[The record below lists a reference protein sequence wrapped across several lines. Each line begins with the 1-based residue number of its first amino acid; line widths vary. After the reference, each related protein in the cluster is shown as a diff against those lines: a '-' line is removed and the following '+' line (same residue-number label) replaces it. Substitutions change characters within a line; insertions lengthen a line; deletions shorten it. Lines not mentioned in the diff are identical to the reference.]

1 MNAFTTLRKF
11 SSDQA
16 KGWVREHMPSD
27 VINQALRLA
36 DIYYRHVQST
46 EPLDGDADEMYGA
59 FLCLWQFIQQRPSG
73 KFLVRAYNPTPE
85 EHQWHS
91 THSVIEILSDDMPFL
106 VSSIIM
112 ALDRQELHIHDLIH
126 PVINVVRDSQGKL
139 LSVHDH
145 NDTVAG
151 SHPEALIRI
160 GIKRQPDEASLQQLA
175 SMMRQV
181 LADVRQVIDDWPQ
194 MQATLDEAID
204 YCASHVQPVAA
215 DELEETLTFLRW
227 LKKDNFLFIGYRYY
241 ELTHDDGQARLCI
254 RDNSGLGTFRKE
266 VSDSPKEILLPEFLL
281 KKLQEPELLVITK
294 STTRSTIQRP
304 AHLDYL
310 GIKHFDD
317 KGKVVGEWRF
327 FGLFSSRAYS
337 TPLEQVPLL
346 RVKVQKLLDS
356 ADVPVN
362 SHADRALRH
371 IVNQYPRS
379 ELLQAGFDNLHEIIM
394 GVLESQERR
403 ELRVFIRHDSYGRFI
418 NAMVYVPRDRFNT
431 EFRLRLQQILLRELD
446 GHSIDFSVQLSEN
459 PMAQVQFTV
468 HCQNANDKT
477 VDIQHLETLMTD
489 AMMVWKDHLQKVLVE
504 SSGEARGSHLAR
516 RYVNAFPAAYR
527 EDNHPR
533 QAVADIERL
542 EALDSAHS
550 LHTLLY
556 HPVNDFERLHFR
568 VLGQG
573 DMLALSDVLPILE
586 HMGVRTLSARPYSV
600 NPRDGECAWVL
611 DFVIAACDGL
621 DMNDNSIR
629 NRFQETFINT
639 WKGRVENDG
648 FNALVISTGLDCRQI
663 VLLRALG
670 KYLLQLQVPFS
681 QKSMEQALNSNPAIT
696 DILVKLFET
705 RFDPAFR
712 KKRDRATEQ
721 LLTRLDTE
729 MDVVSS
735 LDEDRILHHYLSVIQ
750 AMLRTNYYQHTA
762 EGEYKSCISFKVS
775 PEQIPAAP
783 LPRPRFEIFVYS
795 PQVEGVHMRGGK
807 IARGG
812 LRWSDRREDFRTEVL
827 RLVKAQLVKNAV
839 IVPVGA
845 KGGFISKQLP
855 PDGDREALMAEGVSG
870 YRVFI
875 SGLLDITDNLVQG
888 QVVPPPGVVRYDDD
902 DPYLVVAADKGTA
915 TFSDIANDMSARYGF
930 WLGDAFA
937 SGGSQ
942 GYDHKK
948 MGITARGAWESVKRL
963 FRERGV
969 DTQQEDFTVVGIG
982 DMAGDVFGNGMLL
995 SEHIRLVAAFNHMH
1009 IFIDPQPDAGI
1020 SFIERQRLF
1029 NLPRSSWEDY
1039 DRSLISKGGG
1049 VFSRQVK
1056 SITLTP
1062 EMRKALGIEGKIR
1075 FMTPSD
1081 LIRAILMA
1089 PVDLLWNGGIG
1100 TYVKASTET
1109 HLQVEDR
1116 ANDSVRID
1124 APELRAA
1131 VVGEGGNLGITQRA
1145 RIEIARSGGLIS
1157 TDAVD
1162 NSGGVDSSDH
1172 EVNIK
1177 ILLNQ
1182 VVADGDMTVKQ
1193 RNILLASMTDEVAD
1207 LVLRQNFLQSQRLSL
1222 STHQAVDLLNDHRH
1236 LLRTLEEEGR
1246 LNRRLECLPSDQE
1259 IKERAKAGDPLTRP
1273 EISVLLSHSK
1283 LKLFDNLV
1291 EAQVDQDTSLARE
1304 LPRYFPTALRE
1315 RFVDRLNLHP
1325 LKTEIL
1331 ATRIAN
1337 MLGNRMGATFVDYLQ
1352 NETRCQP
1359 IDAVRAYAAV
1369 QDIFDVQSI
1378 WDQFERLGLHV
1389 KDVVQREELIRVQ
1402 RHVEKAC
1409 VWMLRNHD
1417 PDLSIEALVNTY
1429 HPGVETVAADLA
1441 GFLGEHDRALLTER
1455 QLALVEA
1462 GIPEDLALTC
1472 ASLRY
1477 LYYVLD
1483 IVDIAARSK
1492 QTVKTTAAVYF
1503 GLEDRLSLSWL
1514 RNQVRG
1520 LPEGDLWQRKA
1531 KASLRDQLDRSLG
1544 ENTGSIVSGKGTD
1557 PLEKLNAWLELSA
1570 IPVNRWHCTISDI
1583 ENVGTPDLAMLS
1595 VAMQDLALLAN
1606 GQTKKRQL

>member
-1 MNAFTTLRKF
+1 MNTFIDLRKF

-16 KGWVREHMPSD
+16 KLWVRERMPSD
-27 VINQALRLA
+27 DIGQALRLA
-36 DIYYRHVQST
+36 DIYYRHARST
-46 EPLDGDADEMYGA
+46 EPVDGGADEMYGA
-59 FLCLWQFIQQRPSG
+59 FLCLWQFIQQRPAGQS
-73 KFLVRAYNPTPE
+73 LVRAYNPTPE

-91 THSVIEILSDDMPFL
+91 THSVIEILSGDMPFL
-106 VSSIIM
+106 VSSMIM
-112 ALDRQELHIHDLIH
+112 ELDRQELHIHGLTH
-126 PVINVVRDSQGKL
+126 PVINVVRDKQGKL
-139 LSVHDH
+139 QSVHDH
-145 NDTVAG
+145 DETIKG

-160 GIKRQPDEASLQQLA
+160 EIERQPDEASLQQVVT
-175 SMMRQV
+175 MIRQV
-181 LADVRQVIDDWPQ
+181 LADVHRVIDDWPR

-204 YCASHVQPVAA
+204 YCASHTQPVAA
-215 DELEETLTFLRW
+215 DELEETLAFLRW
-227 LKKDNFLFIGYRYY
+227 LKEDNFLFIGYRYY
-241 ELTHDDGQARLCI
+241 ELAQDGCQAKLCI
-254 RDNSGLGTFRKE
+254 RDDSGLGTFRKE
-266 VSDSPKEILLPEFLL
+266 VSDSPKEIPLPESLVE
-281 KKLQEPELLVITK
+281 KLQEPELLVITK

-310 GIKHFDD
+310 GIKHFDE
-317 KGKVVGEWRF
+317 KGNVVGEWRF
-327 FGLFSSRAYS
+327 FGLFSSKAYS
-337 TPLEQVPLL
+337 APLEQVPLL

-362 SHADRALRH
+362 SHAGRALRH
-371 IVNQYPRS
+371 IVNQYPRD

-394 GVLESQERR
+394 GVLECQERR
-403 ELRVFIRHDSYGRFI
+403 ELRVFIRPDSYGRFI

-431 EFRLRLQQILLRELD
+431 EFRLKLQQILLQELD

-459 PMAQVQFTV
+459 PLAQVQFTV
-468 HCQNANDKT
+468 HCQDANDKA
-477 VDIQHLETLMTD
+477 VDVLQLETLMTD
-489 AMMVWKDHLQKVLVE
+489 AMMVWQDHLQKALVD
-504 SSGEARGSHLAR
+504 SAGEAQGSHLAR

-542 EALDSAHS
+542 EGLENGHS

-556 HPVNDFERLHFR
+556 HPVNDFDRLHFR

-600 NPRDGECAWVL
+600 SPRDGERAWVL
-611 DFVIAACDGL
+611 DFAIAACNGL
-621 DMNDNSIR
+621 DMDDNGVR
-629 NRFQETFINT
+629 NQFQETFVNT
-639 WKGRVENDG
+639 WKGTVENDG
-648 FNALVISTGLDCRQI
+648 FNALVISAGLGCRQI
-663 VLLRALG
+663 VLLRALA

-681 QKSMEQALNSNPAIT
+681 QKSMEQALNGNPAIT
-696 DILVKLFET
+696 RILVKLFET
-705 RFDPAFR
+705 RFDPAFS
-712 KKRDRATEQ
+712 KKREKAIEQ
-721 LLTRLDTE
+721 LLTQLDTE
-729 MDVVSS
+729 LDAVSN
-735 LDEDRILHHYLSVIQ
+735 LDEDRILRHYLSVIQ
-750 AMLRTNYYQHTA
+750 AMLRTNYYQRTT
-762 EGEYKSCISFKVS
+762 EGGYKPCLSFKVS

-783 LPRPRFEIFVYS
+783 LPRPKFEIFVYS
-795 PQVEGVHMRGGK
+795 PRVEGVHMRGGK
-807 IARGG
+807 VARGG

-827 RLVKAQLVKNAV
+827 GLVKAQLVKNAV

-845 KGGFISKQLP
+845 KGGFIPKQLP
-855 PDGDREALMAEGVSG
+855 SDGGREALMAEGIAS

-888 QVVPPPGVVRYDDD
+888 DVVPPQDVVRHDED

-915 TFSDIANDMSARYGF
+915 TFSDIANDMSARYDF

-969 DTQQEDFTVVGIG
+969 DTQQEDFTVVGVG

-1009 IFIDPQPDAGI
+1009 IFIDPQPDAET
-1020 SFIERQRLF
+1020 SFVERQRLF

-1039 DRSLISKGGG
+1039 DKSLISKGGG
-1049 VFSRQVK
+1049 IFSRQAK
-1056 SITLTP
+1056 SISLTP
-1062 EMRKALGIEGKIR
+1062 EMRKALGIEGKVR
-1075 FMTPSD
+1075 SMTPSD

-1109 HLQVEDR
+1109 HLQVGDR

-1145 RIEIARSGGLIS
+1145 RIEIARNGGLIT

-1193 RNILLASMTDEVAD
+1193 RNTLLASMTDEVAG
-1207 LVLRQNFLQSQRLSL
+1207 LVLRHNFLQSQRLSL
-1222 STHQAVDLLNDHRH
+1222 STHQSAALFNDHRY

-1246 LNRRLECLPSDQE
+1246 LNRQLECLPSDQE
-1259 IKERAKAGDPLTRP
+1259 IKERAKAGEGLSRP
-1273 EISVLLSHSK
+1273 EISVLLSYSK

-1291 EAQVDQDTSLARE
+1291 EAQVDQDASLAKE
-1304 LPRYFPTALRE
+1304 LPRYFPTALRKP
-1315 RFVDRLNLHP
+1315 FVDCLDQHP

-1331 ATRIAN
+1331 ATHIAN

-1369 QDIFDVQSI
+1369 RDIFDVRSI
-1378 WDQFERLGLHV
+1378 WDQFEQLGLHV
-1389 KDVVQREELIRVQ
+1389 DDVVQREELTRVQ

-1409 VWMLRNHD
+1409 IWMLRNHGTGLD
-1417 PDLSIEALVNTY
+1417 IEALVNTY
-1429 HPGVETVAADLA
+1429 RPGVETVAADLA
-1441 GFLGEHDRALLTER
+1441 GFLGESDRALLAER
-1455 QLALVEA
+1455 QQALVEA
-1462 GIPEDLALTC
+1462 GMPEDLALTC
-1472 ASLRY
+1472 ASFRY

-1483 IVDIAARSK
+1483 IVSIATRNDQS
-1492 QTVKTTAAVYF
+1492 VKATATVYF
-1503 GLEDRLSLSWL
+1503 GLEDRLTLNWL

-1544 ENTGSIVSGKGTD
+1544 ENTGSIVSGEGGD
-1557 PLEKLNAWLELSA
+1557 PLVKLNAWLDLSA
-1570 IPVNRWHCTISDI
+1570 IPVNRWQRTMSDI
-1583 ENVGTPDLAMLS
+1583 ENAGKPDLAMLS

-1606 GQTKKRQL
+1606 G